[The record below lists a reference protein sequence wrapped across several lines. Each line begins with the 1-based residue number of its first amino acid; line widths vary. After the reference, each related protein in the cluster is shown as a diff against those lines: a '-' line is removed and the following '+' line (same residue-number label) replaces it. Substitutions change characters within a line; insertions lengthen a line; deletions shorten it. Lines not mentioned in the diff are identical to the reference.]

1 MTEKDFRRV
10 VLALDGAVESA
21 HMGHPD
27 FRAHGRIFA
36 TLRDEPAANLK
47 RSPPRSFGVV
57 MLTREQQQ
65 HFLATSR
72 AFTPESGAWGRAGC
86 TRVRFEDVD
95 EETLGEAVTL
105 AWQNAAAKTAEKKRA
120 AARRTSTGTRPAG
133 KARAAAKRQSP
144 RTNAAAGTTKRP
156 AATNRRV
163 VRR

>member
-10 VLALDGAVESA
+10 VLALDGAIEGT

-36 TLRDEPAANLK
+36 TLRGDRPA
-47 RSPPRSFGVV
+47 SFGMVV
-57 MLTREQQQ
+57 LTPEQQQ

-86 TRVRFEDVD
+86 TRVRFEDLD

-105 AWQNAAAKTAEKKRA
+105 AWQNAAAKAAGKKKSTARTTSAETKA
-120 AARRTSTGTRPAG
+120 AARTE
-133 KARAAAKRQSP
+133 
-144 RTNAAAGTTKRP
+144 KRP
-156 AATNRRV
+156 ATTSKRA